1 MLDRTVL
8 SAREGVYHVCPVLDR
23 TVLSAREGVYH
34 VCPVLDRTVLSAR
47 EGVYEESVQW
57 PFSELPSLPQPKQ

>member
-1 MLDRTVL
+1 M
-8 SAREGVYHVCPVLDR
+8 LDR